1 MKNEVPVR
9 RQLAGRPRIA
19 LALGG
24 GGARGLA
31 HIGVIDALD
40 RAGIG
45 VDFVAGSSMGGLI
58 GALHA
63 SGLAVPELIAIAR
76 KFRFPRWFVPGA
88 LLGWEQ
94 VFPSAAAALVDTFAA
109 LRTPLALTA
118 TDIEAGSQIVLHCGQ
133 LLPAVRATC
142 AIPGGLPPER
152 IGGHWLVDGGV
163 VNLLPVDVAWMA
175 DPDLVIAVRVGGPR
189 ARRMP
194 QLAWKATGWLAGLG
208 RFVPNPIT
216 ARLSFEMLVRA
227 SEILLERQTALCA
240 AMTDPEVLIE
250 PELGDMGLRDF
261 GRLDEAVAAGR
272 QATEAVL
279 PALERLL
286 ASPRPQSTFAS
297 DAHGRYVDP
306 VCAMVIHPTR
316 ARATAS
322 HAGTTYY
329 FCSANCC
336 DRFCRDPAG
345 YLVASKLRFG
355 MPSEDHGDRH

>member
-1 MKNEVPVR
+1 MNEEVPA
-9 RQLAGRPRIA
+9 LAVCQEPARRPRIA
-19 LALGG
+19 LVLSG

-31 HIGVIDALD
+31 HIGVLDALA
-40 RAGIG
+40 RAGIE

-58 GALHA
+58 GALHS
-63 SGLAVPELIAIAR
+63 SGLMVPELIAIAR
-76 KFRFPRWFVPGA
+76 GFRFPRWFVPGA

-94 VFPSAAAALVDTFAA
+94 VFPSAAAALADTFAA

-118 TDIEAGSQIVLHCGQ
+118 TDIEAGSQVVLHCGR

-152 IGGHWLVDGGV
+152 IDGRWLVDGGV

-189 ARRMP
+189 VRRMP
-194 QLAWKATGWLAGLG
+194 QLDRKMTGWLAGLG
-208 RFVPNPIT
+208 RFLPNPIT

-250 PELGDMGLRDF
+250 PELGDIGLRDF

-272 QATEAVL
+272 RATEAVL
-279 PALERLL
+279 PTLERLL
-286 ASPRPQSTFAS
+286 ASPRPQSTLAS

-306 VCAMVIHPTR
+306 VCAMVIQPTR
-316 ARATAS
+316 ARATVS
-322 HAGTTYY
+322 HGGTTYY

-336 DRFCRDPAG
+336 DRFLRDPA
-345 YLVASKLRFG
+345 
-355 MPSEDHGDRH
+355 RHIDKAALSFAAGRQL